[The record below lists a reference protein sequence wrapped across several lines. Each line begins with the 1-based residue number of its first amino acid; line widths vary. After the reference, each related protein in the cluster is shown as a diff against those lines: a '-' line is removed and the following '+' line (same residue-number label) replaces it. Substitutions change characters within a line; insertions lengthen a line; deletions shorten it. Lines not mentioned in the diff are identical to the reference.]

1 MQKVRHRLRRLRSE
15 EGAVTID
22 WVVLTALLVSLGMI
36 VGTMV
41 WGPTESAGD
50 RVADYILAQTTLV
63 PEH

>member
-1 MQKVRHRLRRLRSE
+1 M
-15 EGAVTID
+15 TID